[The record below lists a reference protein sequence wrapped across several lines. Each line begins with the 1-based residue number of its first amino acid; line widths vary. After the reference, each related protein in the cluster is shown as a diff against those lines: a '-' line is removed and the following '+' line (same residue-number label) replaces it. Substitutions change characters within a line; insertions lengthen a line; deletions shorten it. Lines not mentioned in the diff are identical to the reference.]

1 MSRKDGSMKKWNP
14 NGSFPTAEQL
24 ERMVAAEVKH
34 LAEAALQRQQAKTE
48 RSEARRDRL
57 RKVYWRQVEPT
68 GQKVDL
74 ETIFAVVGRVAS
86 DTFYAWRRVAATD
99 LVALS
104 SAGVR
109 NDLDDLEFLVNRS
122 LGELSAIKNIIALAK
137 HLS

>member
-1 MSRKDGSMKKWNP
+1 MSRKDSTMKKWNP
-14 NGSFPTAEQL
+14 NGGFPTAEQL
-24 ERMVAAEVKH
+24 ERMVAAEVRH
-34 LAEAALQRQQAKTE
+34 LAEAVLQRQQAKTE
-48 RSEARRDRL
+48 KSEARRNRL
-57 RKVYWRQVEPT
+57 RKVYWRHVEPT

-74 ETIFAVVGRVAS
+74 EAIFTVVGRVAS

-104 SAGVR
+104 SAGAR

>member
-1 MSRKDGSMKKWNP
+1 MKKWNP
-14 NGSFPTAEQL
+14 NGGFPTPEQL
-24 ERMVAAEVKH
+24 ERMVVEKVRH
-34 LAEAALQRQQAKTE
+34 LAEAALQRQQAKTA
-48 RSEARRDRL
+48 RIEARRDRL

-74 ETIFAVVGRVAS
+74 EAIFTIVGRVAS
-86 DTFYAWRRVAATD
+86 DTLYAWRCVATID

-109 NDLDDLEFLVNRS
+109 SDLDDLEFLVNRS